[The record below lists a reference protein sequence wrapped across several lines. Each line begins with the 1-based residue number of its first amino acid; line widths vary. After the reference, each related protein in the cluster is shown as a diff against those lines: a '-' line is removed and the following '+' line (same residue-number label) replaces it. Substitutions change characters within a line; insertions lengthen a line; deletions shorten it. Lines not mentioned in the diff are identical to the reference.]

1 MADKMSMT
9 DLRRAVMART
19 DATEQEVSAFYDAL
33 RDQIVAAMRTDDQ
46 QVKIN
51 GLGTFRLQAVA
62 PRKSV
67 NIATGESIIIEGYNK
82 LTFNPEISLKELVY
96 NNSLQAAVEEN
107 APSAEEEANA
117 KQPQPAKQQSDNE
130 FDPLKKLSKQ
140 ADEIV
145 DILATLGQG
154 PKAKSEEPHPVP
166 TPPSPLKEG
175 DVAETVPAKKPSV
188 PKKTKVSKKTPVE
201 TIEIVPVSPAP
212 KKTEN
217 KPQKPAKTK
226 KKYHFLRDTLICVCC
241 LLLVLVGGYIF
252 LRETLSQ
259 WVDSL
264 REQPATEIVE
274 AVQVPAPTDIIE
286 DTTENTENTEPTQST
301 EITKTTESTKTTPL
315 AYTEF
320 IATERVRNGSRLAQ
334 IARRHYGEDKMD
346 LWVYIYD
353 ANKDIIDNPN
363 AIKVGTELRVPRLT
377 EQQMDLTNPDTQ
389 AQIEQLKAQIEALGK

>member
-1 MADKMSMT
+1 MADKLSST

-19 DATEQEVSAFYDAL
+19 GASEKEVALFHNALKEQIIAAL
-33 RDQIVAAMRTDDQ
+33 RQDN

-51 GLGTFRLQAVA
+51 GLGTFRLQAIS

-67 NIATGESIIIEGYNK
+67 NIATGESITIEGYNK
-82 LTFNPEISLKELVY
+82 LAFVPEVSVKELVG
-96 NNSLQAAVEEN
+96 NNPLPQDTP
-107 APSAEEEANA
+107 APQQPTPK
-117 KQPQPAKQQSDNE
+117 KQPGNE
-130 FDPLKKLSKQ
+130 FDPLKKLGEQ

-154 PKAKSEEPHPVP
+154 PKAQSETNEPVSTTSPDQPASVSAEQAP
-166 TPPSPLKEG
+166 TTPTSTSPLKEEN
-175 DVAETVPAKKPSV
+175 ASETIA
-188 PKKTKVSKKTPVE
+188 PKETTPQEKMPVE
-201 TIEIVPVSPAP
+201 TIEIEPVVSTTSP
-212 KKTEN
+212 KKEE
-217 KPQKPAKTK
+217 KKQQKPAKPK
-226 KKYHFLRDTLICVCC
+226 RKYHFLRDTLICVSC

-264 REQPATEIVE
+264 REQPDTEMVAVE
-274 AVQVPAPTDIIE
+274 NTTPIDTIE
-286 DTTENTENTEPTQST
+286 TAKDTTLTSKITEEDA
-301 EITKTTESTKTTPL
+301 ESTSTPL
-315 AYTEF
+315 TYTEF

-353 ANKDIIDNPN
+353 ANRDIIDNPN
-363 AIKVGTELRVPRLT
+363 AIKVGTELRVPHLT

-389 AQIEQLKAQIEALGK
+389 AQIAQLKAQIGALGK

>member
-1 MADKMSMT
+1 MADKLSST

-19 DATEQEVSAFYDAL
+19 GASEKEVALFHNALKEQIIAAL
-33 RDQIVAAMRTDDQ
+33 RQDN

-51 GLGTFRLQAVA
+51 GLGTFRLQAIS

-67 NIATGESIIIEGYNK
+67 NIATGESITIEGYNK
-82 LTFNPEISLKELVY
+82 LAFVPEVSVKELVG
-96 NNSLQAAVEEN
+96 NNPLPQDTP
-107 APSAEEEANA
+107 APQQPTPK
-117 KQPQPAKQQSDNE
+117 KQLGNE
-130 FDPLKKLSKQ
+130 FDPLKKLGEQ

-154 PKAKSEEPHPVP
+154 PKAQSETNEPVSTTSPDQPASVSAEQAP
-166 TPPSPLKEG
+166 TTPTSTSPLKEEN
-175 DVAETVPAKKPSV
+175 ASETIA
-188 PKKTKVSKKTPVE
+188 PKETTPQEKTPVE
-201 TIEIVPVSPAP
+201 TIEIEPVVSTTSP
-212 KKTEN
+212 KKEE
-217 KPQKPAKTK
+217 KKQQKPAKPK
-226 KKYHFLRDTLICVCC
+226 RKYHFLRDTLICVSC

-264 REQPATEIVE
+264 REQPDTEMV
-274 AVQVPAPTDIIE
+274 AVGNTPPIDTIE
-286 DTTENTENTEPTQST
+286 TAKDTTLTS
-301 EITKTTESTKTTPL
+301 EITEEDAESTSTPL
-315 AYTEF
+315 TYTEF

-353 ANKDIIDNPN
+353 ANRDIIDNPN
-363 AIKVGTELRVPRLT
+363 AIKVGTELRVPHLT

-389 AQIEQLKAQIEALGK
+389 AQIAQLKAQIGALGK

>member
-1 MADKMSMT
+1 MADKLSST

-19 DATEQEVSAFYDAL
+19 GASEKEVALFHNALKEQIIAAL
-33 RDQIVAAMRTDDQ
+33 RQDN

-51 GLGTFRLQAVA
+51 GLGTFRLQAIS

-67 NIATGESIIIEGYNK
+67 NIATGESITIEGYNK
-82 LTFNPEISLKELVY
+82 LAFVPEVSVKELVG
-96 NNSLQAAVEEN
+96 NNPLPQDTP
-107 APSAEEEANA
+107 APQQPTPK
-117 KQPQPAKQQSDNE
+117 KQPGNE
-130 FDPLKKLSKQ
+130 FDPLKKLGEQ

-154 PKAKSEEPHPVP
+154 PKAQSETNEPVSTTSPAQPASVSAEQAP
-166 TPPSPLKEG
+166 TTPTSTSPLKEENES
-175 DVAETVPAKKPSV
+175 ETIA
-188 PKKTKVSKKTPVE
+188 PKETTPQEKTTVE
-201 TIEIVPVSPAP
+201 TIEIEPVVSTTSP
-212 KKTEN
+212 KKEE
-217 KPQKPAKTK
+217 KKQQKPAKPK
-226 KKYHFLRDTLICVCC
+226 RKYHFLRDTLICVSC

-264 REQPATEIVE
+264 REQPDTEMV
-274 AVQVPAPTDIIE
+274 AV
-286 DTTENTENTEPTQST
+286 ENTPPIDTIGTAKYTTLTS
-301 EITKTTESTKTTPL
+301 EITEEDAESTSTPL
-315 AYTEF
+315 TYTEF

-353 ANKDIIDNPN
+353 ANRDIIDNPN
-363 AIKVGTELRVPRLT
+363 AIKVGTELRVPHLT

-389 AQIEQLKAQIEALGK
+389 AQIAQLKAQIGALGK

>member
-1 MADKMSMT
+1 MADKLSST

-19 DATEQEVSAFYDAL
+19 GASEKEVALFHNALKEQIIAAL
-33 RDQIVAAMRTDDQ
+33 RQDN

-51 GLGTFRLQAVA
+51 GLGTFRLQAIS

-67 NIATGESIIIEGYNK
+67 NIATGESITIEGYNK
-82 LTFNPEISLKELVY
+82 LAFVPEVSVKELVG
-96 NNSLQAAVEEN
+96 NNPLPQDTP
-107 APSAEEEANA
+107 APQQPTPK
-117 KQPQPAKQQSDNE
+117 KQPGNE
-130 FDPLKKLSKQ
+130 FDPLKKLGEQ

-154 PKAKSEEPHPVP
+154 PKAQSETNEPVSTTSPAQPASVSTEQAP
-166 TPPSPLKEG
+166 TTPTSTSPLKEENES
-175 DVAETVPAKKPSV
+175 ETIA
-188 PKKTKVSKKTPVE
+188 PKETTPQEKTTVE
-201 TIEIVPVSPAP
+201 TIEIEPVVSTTSP
-212 KKTEN
+212 KKEEKKQQKTA
-217 KPQKPAKTK
+217 KPKR
-226 KKYHFLRDTLICVCC
+226 KYHFLRDTLICVSC

-264 REQPATEIVE
+264 REQPDTEMVAVE
-274 AVQVPAPTDIIE
+274 NTTPIDTIE
-286 DTTENTENTEPTQST
+286 TAKDTTLTS
-301 EITKTTESTKTTPL
+301 EITEEDAESTSTPL
-315 AYTEF
+315 TYTEF

-353 ANKDIIDNPN
+353 ANRDIIDNPN
-363 AIKVGTELRVPRLT
+363 AIKVGTELRVPHLT

-389 AQIEQLKAQIEALGK
+389 AQIAQLKAQIGALGK

>member
-1 MADKMSMT
+1 MADKLSST

-19 DATEQEVSAFYDAL
+19 GASEKEVALFHNALKEQIIAAL
-33 RDQIVAAMRTDDQ
+33 RQDN

-51 GLGTFRLQAVA
+51 GLGTFRLQAIS

-67 NIATGESIIIEGYNK
+67 NIATGESITIEGYNK
-82 LTFNPEISLKELVY
+82 LAFVPEVSVKELVG
-96 NNSLQAAVEEN
+96 NNPLPQDTP
-107 APSAEEEANA
+107 APQQPTSK
-117 KQPQPAKQQSDNE
+117 KQPGNE
-130 FDPLKKLSKQ
+130 FDPLKKLGEQ

-154 PKAKSEEPHPVP
+154 PKAQSETNEPVSTTSPAQPASVSTEQAP
-166 TPPSPLKEG
+166 TTPTSTSPLKEENES
-175 DVAETVPAKKPSV
+175 ETIA
-188 PKKTKVSKKTPVE
+188 PKETTPQEKTTVE
-201 TIEIVPVSPAP
+201 TIEIEPVVSTTSP
-212 KKTEN
+212 KKEEKKQQKTA
-217 KPQKPAKTK
+217 KPKR
-226 KKYHFLRDTLICVCC
+226 KYHFLRDTLICVSC

-264 REQPATEIVE
+264 REQPETEMVAVE
-274 AVQVPAPTDIIE
+274 NTTPIDTIE
-286 DTTENTENTEPTQST
+286 TAKDTTTLTS
-301 EITKTTESTKTTPL
+301 EITEDAESTSTPL
-315 AYTEF
+315 TYTEF

-353 ANKDIIDNPN
+353 ANRDIIDNPN
-363 AIKVGTELRVPRLT
+363 AIKVGTELRVPHLT

-389 AQIEQLKAQIEALGK
+389 AQIAQLKAQIGALGK

>member
-1 MADKMSMT
+1 MADKLSST

-19 DATEQEVSAFYDAL
+19 GASEEEVTLFHNAL
-33 RDQIVAAMRTDDQ
+33 KEQIVRAMRTDDK

-51 GLGTFRLQAVA
+51 GLGTFRLQGIA

-67 NIATGESIIIEGYNK
+67 NIATGESITIEGYNK
-82 LTFNPEISLKELVY
+82 LTFVPEISVKELVY
-96 NNSLQAAVEEN
+96 NNPLTTGDTDASPAVNPVSTKQA
-107 APSAEEEANA
+107 
-117 KQPQPAKQQSDNE
+117 QPAKKEQDNE
-130 FDPLKKLSKQ
+130 FDPLKKLGRQ

-154 PKAKSEEPHPVP
+154 PKASSQKPIKEEKVQEMVSQKEPI
-166 TPPSPLKEG
+166 TPQEAPAPQ
-175 DVAETVPAKKPSV
+175 ETPIEP
-188 PKKTKVSKKTPVE
+188 
-201 TIEIVPVSPAP
+201 IEIEPVSPTP
-212 KKTEN
+212 KKEEE
-217 KPQKPAKTK
+217 KPQTPSKPK

-264 REQPATEIVE
+264 RETPTTEVVAVE
-274 AVQVPAPTDIIE
+274 TPAPVAI
-286 DTTENTENTEPTQST
+286 DTTANTENTP
-301 EITKTTESTKTTPL
+301 TTETAGTAPL
-315 AYTEF
+315 TYTEF
-320 IATERVRNGSRLAQ
+320 ITTERVRNGSRLAQ

-377 EQQMDLTNPDTQ
+377 EQQMDLTNPNTQ

>member
-1 MADKMSMT
+1 MADKLSST

-19 DATEQEVSAFYDAL
+19 GASEKEVALFHNALKEQIIAAL
-33 RDQIVAAMRTDDQ
+33 RQDN

-51 GLGTFRLQAVA
+51 GLGTFRLQAIS

-67 NIATGESIIIEGYNK
+67 NIATGESITIEGYNK
-82 LTFNPEISLKELVY
+82 LAFVPKVSVKELVG
-96 NNSLQAAVEEN
+96 NNPLPQDTP
-107 APSAEEEANA
+107 APQQPTPK
-117 KQPQPAKQQSDNE
+117 KQPGNE
-130 FDPLKKLSKQ
+130 FDPLKKLGEQ

-154 PKAKSEEPHPVP
+154 PKAQSETNEPVSTTSPDQPASVSAEQAP
-166 TPPSPLKEG
+166 TTPTSTSPLKEEN
-175 DVAETVPAKKPSV
+175 ASETIA
-188 PKKTKVSKKTPVE
+188 PKETTPQEKTPVE
-201 TIEIVPVSPAP
+201 TIEIEPVVSTTSP
-212 KKTEN
+212 KKEE
-217 KPQKPAKTK
+217 KKQQKPAKPK
-226 KKYHFLRDTLICVCC
+226 RKYHFLRDTLICVSC

-264 REQPATEIVE
+264 REQPDTEMV
-274 AVQVPAPTDIIE
+274 AV
-286 DTTENTENTEPTQST
+286 ENTTPIDTIETAKYTTLTS
-301 EITKTTESTKTTPL
+301 EITEEDAESTSTPL
-315 AYTEF
+315 TYTEF

-353 ANKDIIDNPN
+353 ANRDIIDNPN
-363 AIKVGTELRVPRLT
+363 AIKVGTELRVPHLT

-389 AQIEQLKAQIEALGK
+389 AQIAQLKAQIGALGK

>member
-1 MADKMSMT
+1 MADKLSST

-19 DATEQEVSAFYDAL
+19 GASEKEVALFHNALKEQIIAAL
-33 RDQIVAAMRTDDQ
+33 RQDN

-51 GLGTFRLQAVA
+51 GLGTFRLQAIS

-67 NIATGESIIIEGYNK
+67 NIATGESITIEGYNK
-82 LTFNPEISLKELVY
+82 LAFVPEVSVKELVG
-96 NNSLQAAVEEN
+96 NNPLPQDTP
-107 APSAEEEANA
+107 APQQPTPK
-117 KQPQPAKQQSDNE
+117 KQPGNE
-130 FDPLKKLSKQ
+130 FDPLKKLGEQ

-154 PKAKSEEPHPVP
+154 PKAQSETNEPVSTTSPDHPASVSAEQAP
-166 TPPSPLKEG
+166 TTPTSTSPLKEEN
-175 DVAETVPAKKPSV
+175 ASETIA
-188 PKKTKVSKKTPVE
+188 PKETPPQEKTPVE
-201 TIEIVPVSPAP
+201 TIEIEPVVSTTSP
-212 KKTEN
+212 KKEE
-217 KPQKPAKTK
+217 KKQQKPAKPK
-226 KKYHFLRDTLICVCC
+226 RKYHFLRDTLICVSC

-264 REQPATEIVE
+264 REQPDTEMVAVE
-274 AVQVPAPTDIIE
+274 NTTPIDTIE
-286 DTTENTENTEPTQST
+286 TAKDTTLTS
-301 EITKTTESTKTTPL
+301 EITEEDAESTSTPL
-315 AYTEF
+315 TYTEF

-353 ANKDIIDNPN
+353 ANRDIIDNPN
-363 AIKVGTELRVPRLT
+363 AIKVGTELRVPHLT

-389 AQIEQLKAQIEALGK
+389 AQIAQLKAQIGALGK

>member
-1 MADKMSMT
+1 MADKLSST

-19 DATEQEVSAFYDAL
+19 GASEKEVALFHNALKEQIIAAL
-33 RDQIVAAMRTDDQ
+33 RQDN

-51 GLGTFRLQAVA
+51 GLGTFRLQAIS

-67 NIATGESIIIEGYNK
+67 NIATGENITIEGYNK
-82 LTFNPEISLKELVY
+82 LAFVPEVSVKELVG
-96 NNSLQAAVEEN
+96 NNPLPQDTP
-107 APSAEEEANA
+107 APQQPTPK
-117 KQPQPAKQQSDNE
+117 KQPGNE
-130 FDPLKKLSKQ
+130 FDPLKKLGEQ

-154 PKAKSEEPHPVP
+154 PKAQSETNEPVSTTSPAQPASVSTEQAP
-166 TPPSPLKEG
+166 TTPTSTSPLKEENES
-175 DVAETVPAKKPSV
+175 ETIAQKETTPQE
-188 PKKTKVSKKTPVE
+188 KTPVE
-201 TIEIVPVSPAP
+201 TIEIEPVVSTTSP
-212 KKTEN
+212 KKEEKKQQKTA
-217 KPQKPAKTK
+217 KPKR
-226 KKYHFLRDTLICVCC
+226 KYHFLRDTLICVSC

-264 REQPATEIVE
+264 REQPDTEMVAVE
-274 AVQVPAPTDIIE
+274 NTTPI
-286 DTTENTENTEPTQST
+286 DTTETAKDTTTLTS
-301 EITKTTESTKTTPL
+301 EITEDAESTSTPL
-315 AYTEF
+315 TYTKF

-353 ANKDIIDNPN
+353 ANRDIIDNPN
-363 AIKVGTELRVPRLT
+363 AIKVGTELRVPHLT

-389 AQIEQLKAQIEALGK
+389 AQIAQLKAQIGALGK

>member
-1 MADKMSMT
+1 MADKLSST

-19 DATEQEVSAFYDAL
+19 GASEKEVALFHNALKEQIIAAL
-33 RDQIVAAMRTDDQ
+33 RQDN

-51 GLGTFRLQAVA
+51 GLGTFRLQAIS

-67 NIATGESIIIEGYNK
+67 NIATGESITIKGYNK
-82 LTFNPEISLKELVY
+82 LAFVPEVSVKELVG
-96 NNSLQAAVEEN
+96 NNPLPQDTP
-107 APSAEEEANA
+107 APQQPTPK
-117 KQPQPAKQQSDNE
+117 KQPGNE
-130 FDPLKKLSKQ
+130 FDPLKKLGEQ

-154 PKAKSEEPHPVP
+154 PKAQSETNEPVSTTSPDHPASVSAEQAP
-166 TPPSPLKEG
+166 TTPTSASPLKEENES
-175 DVAETVPAKKPSV
+175 ETIA
-188 PKKTKVSKKTPVE
+188 PKETTPQEKTPVE
-201 TIEIVPVSPAP
+201 TIEIEPVVSTTSP
-212 KKTEN
+212 KKEG
-217 KPQKPAKTK
+217 KKQQKPAKPK
-226 KKYHFLRDTLICVCC
+226 RKYHFLRDTLICVSC

-264 REQPATEIVE
+264 REQPDTEMVAVE
-274 AVQVPAPTDIIE
+274 NTTPIDTIE
-286 DTTENTENTEPTQST
+286 TAKDTTLTS
-301 EITKTTESTKTTPL
+301 EITEEDAESTSTPL
-315 AYTEF
+315 TYTEF

-353 ANKDIIDNPN
+353 ANRDIIDNPN
-363 AIKVGTELRVPRLT
+363 AIKVGTELRVPHLT

-389 AQIEQLKAQIEALGK
+389 AQIAQLKAQIGALGK

>member
-1 MADKMSMT
+1 MADKLSST

-19 DATEQEVSAFYDAL
+19 GASEKEVALFHNALKEQIIAAL
-33 RDQIVAAMRTDDQ
+33 RQDN

-51 GLGTFRLQAVA
+51 GLGTFRLQAIS

-67 NIATGESIIIEGYNK
+67 NIATGESITIEGYNK
-82 LTFNPEISLKELVY
+82 LAFVPEVSVKELVS
-96 NNSLQAAVEEN
+96 NNPLPQDTP
-107 APSAEEEANA
+107 APQQPTPK
-117 KQPQPAKQQSDNE
+117 KQPGNE
-130 FDPLKKLSKQ
+130 FDPLKKLGEQ

-154 PKAKSEEPHPVP
+154 PKAQSETNEPVSTTSPDQPASVSAEQAP
-166 TPPSPLKEG
+166 TTPTSTSPLKEEN
-175 DVAETVPAKKPSV
+175 ASETIA
-188 PKKTKVSKKTPVE
+188 PKETTPQEKTPVE
-201 TIEIVPVSPAP
+201 TIEIEPVVSTTSP
-212 KKTEN
+212 KKEE
-217 KPQKPAKTK
+217 KKQQKPAKPK
-226 KKYHFLRDTLICVCC
+226 RKYHFLRDTLICVSC

-264 REQPATEIVE
+264 REQPDTEMVAVE
-274 AVQVPAPTDIIE
+274 NTTPIDTIE
-286 DTTENTENTEPTQST
+286 TAKDTTLTS
-301 EITKTTESTKTTPL
+301 EITEEDAESTSTPL
-315 AYTEF
+315 TYTEF

-353 ANKDIIDNPN
+353 ANRDIIDNPN
-363 AIKVGTELRVPRLT
+363 AIKVGTELRVPHLT

-389 AQIEQLKAQIEALGK
+389 AQIAQLKAQIGALGK

>member
-1 MADKMSMT
+1 MADKLSST

-19 DATEQEVSAFYDAL
+19 GASEKEVALFHNALKEQIIAAL
-33 RDQIVAAMRTDDQ
+33 RQDN

-51 GLGTFRLQAVA
+51 GLGTFRLQAIS

-67 NIATGESIIIEGYNK
+67 NIATGESITIEGYNK
-82 LTFNPEISLKELVY
+82 LAFVPEVSVKELVG
-96 NNSLQAAVEEN
+96 NNPLPKDTPAPQQPTPKKQAG
-107 APSAEEEANA
+107 
-117 KQPQPAKQQSDNE
+117 NE
-130 FDPLKKLSKQ
+130 FDPLKKLGEQ

-154 PKAKSEEPHPVP
+154 PKAQSETNEPVSTTSPDQPASVSAEQAP
-166 TPPSPLKEG
+166 TTPTSTSPLKEEN
-175 DVAETVPAKKPSV
+175 ASETIA
-188 PKKTKVSKKTPVE
+188 PKETTPQEKTPVE
-201 TIEIVPVSPAP
+201 TIEIEPVVSTTSP
-212 KKTEN
+212 KKEE
-217 KPQKPAKTK
+217 KKQQKPAKPK
-226 KKYHFLRDTLICVCC
+226 RKYHFLRDTLICVSC

-264 REQPATEIVE
+264 REQPDTEMVAVE
-274 AVQVPAPTDIIE
+274 NTTPIDTIE
-286 DTTENTENTEPTQST
+286 TAKDTTLTSKITEEDA
-301 EITKTTESTKTTPL
+301 ESTSTPL
-315 AYTEF
+315 TYTEF

-353 ANKDIIDNPN
+353 ANRDIIDNPN
-363 AIKVGTELRVPRLT
+363 AIKVGTELRVPHLT

-389 AQIEQLKAQIEALGK
+389 AQIAQLKAQIGALGK

>member
-1 MADKMSMT
+1 MADKLSST

-19 DATEQEVSAFYDAL
+19 GASEKEVALFHNALKEQIIAAL
-33 RDQIVAAMRTDDQ
+33 RQDN

-51 GLGTFRLQAVA
+51 GLGTFRLQAIS

-67 NIATGESIIIEGYNK
+67 NIATGESITIEGYNK
-82 LTFNPEISLKELVY
+82 LAFVPEVSVKELVG
-96 NNSLQAAVEEN
+96 NNPLPKDTP
-107 APSAEEEANA
+107 APQQPTSK
-117 KQPQPAKQQSDNE
+117 KQPGNE
-130 FDPLKKLSKQ
+130 FDPLKKLGEQ

-154 PKAKSEEPHPVP
+154 PKAQSETNEPVSTTSPDQPASVSAEQAP
-166 TPPSPLKEG
+166 TTPTSTSPLKEEN
-175 DVAETVPAKKPSV
+175 ASETIA
-188 PKKTKVSKKTPVE
+188 PKETTPQEKTTVK
-201 TIEIVPVSPAP
+201 TIEIEPVVSTTSP
-212 KKTEN
+212 KKEE
-217 KPQKPAKTK
+217 KKQQKPAKPK
-226 KKYHFLRDTLICVCC
+226 RKYHFLRDTLICVSC

-264 REQPATEIVE
+264 REQPDTEMVAVE
-274 AVQVPAPTDIIE
+274 NTTPIDTIE
-286 DTTENTENTEPTQST
+286 TAKDTTLTS
-301 EITKTTESTKTTPL
+301 EITEEDAESTSTPL
-315 AYTEF
+315 TYTEF

-353 ANKDIIDNPN
+353 ANRDIIDNPN
-363 AIKVGTELRVPRLT
+363 AIKVGTELRVPHLT

-389 AQIEQLKAQIEALGK
+389 AQIAQLKAQIGALGK

>member
-1 MADKMSMT
+1 MADKLSST

-19 DATEQEVSAFYDAL
+19 GASEKEVALFHNALKEQIIAAL
-33 RDQIVAAMRTDDQ
+33 RQDN

-51 GLGTFRLQAVA
+51 GLGTFRLQAIS

-67 NIATGESIIIEGYNK
+67 NIATGESITIEGYNK
-82 LTFNPEISLKELVY
+82 LAFVPEVSVKELVG
-96 NNSLQAAVEEN
+96 NNPLPQDTP
-107 APSAEEEANA
+107 APQQPTPK
-117 KQPQPAKQQSDNE
+117 KQPGNE
-130 FDPLKKLSKQ
+130 FDPLKKLGEQ

-154 PKAKSEEPHPVP
+154 PKAQSETNEPVSTTYPDQPASVSAEQAP
-166 TPPSPLKEG
+166 TTPTSTSPLKEEN
-175 DVAETVPAKKPSV
+175 ASETIV
-188 PKKTKVSKKTPVE
+188 PKETTPQEKTPVE
-201 TIEIVPVSPAP
+201 TIEIEPVVSTTSP
-212 KKTEN
+212 KKEE
-217 KPQKPAKTK
+217 KKQQKPAKPK
-226 KKYHFLRDTLICVCC
+226 RKYHFLRDTLICVSC

-264 REQPATEIVE
+264 REQPDTEMVAVE
-274 AVQVPAPTDIIE
+274 NTTPIDTIE
-286 DTTENTENTEPTQST
+286 TAKDTTLTS
-301 EITKTTESTKTTPL
+301 EITEEDAESTSTPL
-315 AYTEF
+315 TYTEF

-353 ANKDIIDNPN
+353 ANRDIIDNPN
-363 AIKVGTELRVPRLT
+363 AIKVGTELRVPHLT

-389 AQIEQLKAQIEALGK
+389 AQIAQLKAQIGALGK

>member
-1 MADKMSMT
+1 MADKLSST

-19 DATEQEVSAFYDAL
+19 GASEKEVALFHNALKEQIIAAL
-33 RDQIVAAMRTDDQ
+33 RQDN

-51 GLGTFRLQAVA
+51 GLGTFRLQAIS

-67 NIATGESIIIEGYNK
+67 NIATGESITIEGYNK
-82 LTFNPEISLKELVY
+82 LAFVPEVSVKELVG
-96 NNSLQAAVEEN
+96 NNPLPQDTP
-107 APSAEEEANA
+107 APQQPTPK
-117 KQPQPAKQQSDNE
+117 KQPGNE
-130 FDPLKKLSKQ
+130 FDPLKKLGEQ

-154 PKAKSEEPHPVP
+154 PKAQSETNEPVSTTSPDQPASVSTEQAP
-166 TPPSPLKEG
+166 TTPTSTSPLKEENES
-175 DVAETVPAKKPSV
+175 ETIA
-188 PKKTKVSKKTPVE
+188 PKETIPQEKTPVE
-201 TIEIVPVSPAP
+201 TIEIEPVVSTTSP
-212 KKTEN
+212 KKEE
-217 KPQKPAKTK
+217 KKQQKPAKPK
-226 KKYHFLRDTLICVCC
+226 RKYHFLRDTLICVSC

-264 REQPATEIVE
+264 REQPDTEMVAVE
-274 AVQVPAPTDIIE
+274 NTTPIDTIE
-286 DTTENTENTEPTQST
+286 TAKDTTTLTS
-301 EITKTTESTKTTPL
+301 EITEDAESTSTPL
-315 AYTEF
+315 TYTEF

-353 ANKDIIDNPN
+353 ANRDIIDNPN
-363 AIKVGTELRVPRLT
+363 AIKVGTELRVPHLT

-389 AQIEQLKAQIEALGK
+389 AQIAQLKAQIGALGK

>member
-1 MADKMSMT
+1 MADKLSST

-19 DATEQEVSAFYDAL
+19 GASEKEVALFHNALKEQIIAVL
-33 RDQIVAAMRTDDQ
+33 RQDN

-51 GLGTFRLQAVA
+51 GLGTFRLQAIS

-67 NIATGESIIIEGYNK
+67 NIATGESITIEGYNK
-82 LTFNPEISLKELVY
+82 LAFVPEVSVKELVG
-96 NNSLQAAVEEN
+96 NNPLPQDTP
-107 APSAEEEANA
+107 APQQPTPK
-117 KQPQPAKQQSDNE
+117 KQPGNE
-130 FDPLKKLSKQ
+130 FDPLKKLGEQ

-154 PKAKSEEPHPVP
+154 PKAQSETNEPVSTTSPAQPASVSTEQAP
-166 TPPSPLKEG
+166 TTPTSTSPLKEENES
-175 DVAETVPAKKPSV
+175 ETIA
-188 PKKTKVSKKTPVE
+188 PKETTPQEKTTVE
-201 TIEIVPVSPAP
+201 TIEIEPVVSTTSP
-212 KKTEN
+212 KKEEKKQQKTA
-217 KPQKPAKTK
+217 KPKR
-226 KKYHFLRDTLICVCC
+226 KYHFLRDTLICVSC

-264 REQPATEIVE
+264 REQPDTEMVAVE
-274 AVQVPAPTDIIE
+274 NTTPIDTIE
-286 DTTENTENTEPTQST
+286 TAKDTTTLTS
-301 EITKTTESTKTTPL
+301 EITEDAESTSTPL
-315 AYTEF
+315 TYTEF

-353 ANKDIIDNPN
+353 ANRDIIDNPN
-363 AIKVGTELRVPRLT
+363 AIKVGTELRVPHLT

-389 AQIEQLKAQIEALGK
+389 AQIAQLKAQIGALGK

>member
-1 MADKMSMT
+1 MADKLSST

-19 DATEQEVSAFYDAL
+19 GASEKEVALFHNALKEQIIAAL
-33 RDQIVAAMRTDDQ
+33 RQDN

-51 GLGTFRLQAVA
+51 GLGTFRLQAIS

-67 NIATGESIIIEGYNK
+67 NIATGESITIEGYNK
-82 LTFNPEISLKELVY
+82 LAFVPEVSVKELVG
-96 NNSLQAAVEEN
+96 NNPLPQDTP
-107 APSAEEEANA
+107 APQQPTPK
-117 KQPQPAKQQSDNE
+117 KQPGNE
-130 FDPLKKLSKQ
+130 FDPLKKLGEQ

-154 PKAKSEEPHPVP
+154 PKAQSETNEPVSTTSPDQPASVSAEQAP
-166 TPPSPLKEG
+166 TTPTSTSPLKEEN
-175 DVAETVPAKKPSV
+175 ASETIA
-188 PKKTKVSKKTPVE
+188 PKETTPQEKTPVE
-201 TIEIVPVSPAP
+201 TIEIEPVVSTTSP
-212 KKTEN
+212 KKEE
-217 KPQKPAKTK
+217 KKQQKPAKPK
-226 KKYHFLRDTLICVCC
+226 RKYHFLRDTLICVSC

-264 REQPATEIVE
+264 REQPDTEMV
-274 AVQVPAPTDIIE
+274 AV
-286 DTTENTENTEPTQST
+286 ENTTPIDTIETAKYTTLTS
-301 EITKTTESTKTTPL
+301 EITEEDAESTSTPL
-315 AYTEF
+315 TYTEF

-353 ANKDIIDNPN
+353 ANRDIIDNPN
-363 AIKVGTELRVPRLT
+363 AIKVGTELRVPHLT

-389 AQIEQLKAQIEALGK
+389 AQIAQLKAQIGALGK

>member
-1 MADKMSMT
+1 MADKLSST

-19 DATEQEVSAFYDAL
+19 GASEKEVALFHNALKEQIIAAL
-33 RDQIVAAMRTDDQ
+33 RQDN

-51 GLGTFRLQAVA
+51 GLGTFRLQAIS

-67 NIATGESIIIEGYNK
+67 NIATGESITIEGYNK
-82 LTFNPEISLKELVY
+82 LAFVPEVSVKELVG
-96 NNSLQAAVEEN
+96 NNPLPQDTP
-107 APSAEEEANA
+107 APQQPTPK
-117 KQPQPAKQQSDNE
+117 KQPGNE
-130 FDPLKKLSKQ
+130 FDPLKKLGEQ

-154 PKAKSEEPHPVP
+154 PKAQSETNEPVSTTSPDQPASVSAEQAP
-166 TPPSPLKEG
+166 TTPTSSSPLKEEN
-175 DVAETVPAKKPSV
+175 ASETIA
-188 PKKTKVSKKTPVE
+188 PKETTPQEKTPVE
-201 TIEIVPVSPAP
+201 TIEIEPVVSTTSP
-212 KKTEN
+212 KKEE
-217 KPQKPAKTK
+217 KKQQKPAKPK
-226 KKYHFLRDTLICVCC
+226 RKYHFLRDTLICVSC

-264 REQPATEIVE
+264 REQPDTEMVAVE
-274 AVQVPAPTDIIE
+274 NTPPIDTIE
-286 DTTENTENTEPTQST
+286 TAKDTTLTS
-301 EITKTTESTKTTPL
+301 EITEEDAESTSTPL
-315 AYTEF
+315 TYTEF

-353 ANKDIIDNPN
+353 ANRDIIDNPN
-363 AIKVGTELRVPRLT
+363 AIKVGTELRVPHLT

-389 AQIEQLKAQIEALGK
+389 AQIAQLKAQIGALGK

>member
-1 MADKMSMT
+1 MADKLSST

-19 DATEQEVSAFYDAL
+19 GASEKEVALFHNALKEQIIAAL
-33 RDQIVAAMRTDDQ
+33 RQDN

-51 GLGTFRLQAVA
+51 GLGTFRLQAMS

-67 NIATGESIIIEGYNK
+67 NIATGESITIEGYNK
-82 LTFNPEISLKELVY
+82 LAFVPEVSVKELVG
-96 NNSLQAAVEEN
+96 NNPLPQDTP
-107 APSAEEEANA
+107 APQQPTPK
-117 KQPQPAKQQSDNE
+117 KQPGNE
-130 FDPLKKLSKQ
+130 FDPLKKLGEQ

-154 PKAKSEEPHPVP
+154 PKAQSETNEPVSTTSPDQPASVSAEQAP
-166 TPPSPLKEG
+166 TTPTSTSPLKEEN
-175 DVAETVPAKKPSV
+175 ASETIA
-188 PKKTKVSKKTPVE
+188 PKETTPQEKTPVE
-201 TIEIVPVSPAP
+201 TIEIEPVVSTTSP
-212 KKTEN
+212 KKEE
-217 KPQKPAKTK
+217 KKQQKPAKPK
-226 KKYHFLRDTLICVCC
+226 RKYHFLRDTLICVSC

-264 REQPATEIVE
+264 REQPDTEMVAVE
-274 AVQVPAPTDIIE
+274 NTTPIDTIE
-286 DTTENTENTEPTQST
+286 TAKDTTLTS
-301 EITKTTESTKTTPL
+301 EITEEDAESTSTPL
-315 AYTEF
+315 TYTEF

-353 ANKDIIDNPN
+353 ANRDIIDNPN
-363 AIKVGTELRVPRLT
+363 AIKVGTELRVPHLT

-389 AQIEQLKAQIEALGK
+389 AQIAQLKAQIGALGK

>member
-1 MADKMSMT
+1 MTDKLSST

-19 DATEQEVSAFYDAL
+19 GASEKEVALFHNALKEQIIAAL
-33 RDQIVAAMRTDDQ
+33 RQDN

-51 GLGTFRLQAVA
+51 GLGTFRLQAIS

-67 NIATGESIIIEGYNK
+67 NIATGESITIEGYNK
-82 LTFNPEISLKELVY
+82 LAFVPEVSVKELVG
-96 NNSLQAAVEEN
+96 NNPLPQDTP
-107 APSAEEEANA
+107 APQQPTSK
-117 KQPQPAKQQSDNE
+117 KQPGNE
-130 FDPLKKLSKQ
+130 FDPLKKLGEQ

-154 PKAKSEEPHPVP
+154 PKAQSETNEPVSTTSPAQPASVSTEQAP
-166 TPPSPLKEG
+166 TTPTSTSPLKEENEP
-175 DVAETVPAKKPSV
+175 ETIA
-188 PKKTKVSKKTPVE
+188 PKETTPQEKTPVE
-201 TIEIVPVSPAP
+201 TIEIEPVVSTTSP
-212 KKTEN
+212 KKEE
-217 KPQKPAKTK
+217 KKQQKPAKPK
-226 KKYHFLRDTLICVCC
+226 RKYHFLRDTSICVSC

-264 REQPATEIVE
+264 REQPDTEMV
-274 AVQVPAPTDIIE
+274 AV
-286 DTTENTENTEPTQST
+286 ENTPPIDTIGTAKYTTLTS
-301 EITKTTESTKTTPL
+301 EITEEDAESTSTPL
-315 AYTEF
+315 TYTEF

-353 ANKDIIDNPN
+353 ANRDIIDNPN
-363 AIKVGTELRVPRLT
+363 AIKVGTELRVPHLT

-389 AQIEQLKAQIEALGK
+389 AQIAQLKAQIGALGK

>member
-1 MADKMSMT
+1 MADKLSST

-19 DATEQEVSAFYDAL
+19 GASEKEVALFHNALKEQIIAAL
-33 RDQIVAAMRTDDQ
+33 RQDN

-51 GLGTFRLQAVA
+51 GLGTFRLQAIS

-67 NIATGESIIIEGYNK
+67 NIATGESITIEGYNK
-82 LTFNPEISLKELVY
+82 LAFVPEVSVKELVG
-96 NNSLQAAVEEN
+96 NNPLPQDTP
-107 APSAEEEANA
+107 APQQPTPK
-117 KQPQPAKQQSDNE
+117 KQPGNE
-130 FDPLKKLSKQ
+130 FDPLKKLGEQ

-154 PKAKSEEPHPVP
+154 PKAQSETNEPVSTTSPAQPASVSTEQAP
-166 TPPSPLKEG
+166 TTPTSTSPLKEENES
-175 DVAETVPAKKPSV
+175 ETIA
-188 PKKTKVSKKTPVE
+188 PKEITPQEKTPVE
-201 TIEIVPVSPAP
+201 TIEIEPVVSTTSP
-212 KKTEN
+212 KKEE
-217 KPQKPAKTK
+217 KKQQKPAKPK
-226 KKYHFLRDTLICVCC
+226 RKYHFLRDTLICVSC

-264 REQPATEIVE
+264 REQPDTEMVAVE
-274 AVQVPAPTDIIE
+274 NTTPIDTIE
-286 DTTENTENTEPTQST
+286 TAKDTTTLTS
-301 EITKTTESTKTTPL
+301 EITKDAESTSTPL
-315 AYTEF
+315 TYTEF

-353 ANKDIIDNPN
+353 ANRDIIDNPN
-363 AIKVGTELRVPRLT
+363 AIKVGTELRVPHLT

-389 AQIEQLKAQIEALGK
+389 AQVAQLKAQIGALGK

>member
-1 MADKMSMT
+1 MADKLSST

-19 DATEQEVSAFYDAL
+19 GASEKEVALFHNALKEQIIAAL
-33 RDQIVAAMRTDDQ
+33 RQDN

-51 GLGTFRLQAVA
+51 GLGTFRLQAIS

-67 NIATGESIIIEGYNK
+67 NIATGENITIEGYNK
-82 LTFNPEISLKELVY
+82 LAFVPEVSVKELVG
-96 NNSLQAAVEEN
+96 NNPLPQDTP
-107 APSAEEEANA
+107 APQQPTPK
-117 KQPQPAKQQSDNE
+117 KQPGNE
-130 FDPLKKLSKQ
+130 FDPLKKLGEQ

-154 PKAKSEEPHPVP
+154 PKAQSETNEPVSTTSPDHPASVSAEQAP
-166 TPPSPLKEG
+166 TTPTSTSPLKEENES
-175 DVAETVPAKKPSV
+175 ETIA
-188 PKKTKVSKKTPVE
+188 PKETTPQEKTPVE
-201 TIEIVPVSPAP
+201 TIEIEPVVSTTSP
-212 KKTEN
+212 KKEEKKLQKTA
-217 KPQKPAKTK
+217 KPKR
-226 KKYHFLRDTLICVCC
+226 KYHFLRDTLICVSC

-264 REQPATEIVE
+264 REQPDTEMVAVE
-274 AVQVPAPTDIIE
+274 NTTPIDTIE
-286 DTTENTENTEPTQST
+286 TAKDTTTLTS
-301 EITKTTESTKTTPL
+301 EITEDAESTSTPL
-315 AYTEF
+315 TYTEF

-353 ANKDIIDNPN
+353 ANRDIIDNPN
-363 AIKVGTELRVPRLT
+363 AIKVGTELRVPHLT

-389 AQIEQLKAQIEALGK
+389 AQIAQLKAQIGALGK

>member
-1 MADKMSMT
+1 MADKLSST

-19 DATEQEVSAFYDAL
+19 GASEKEVALFHNALKEQIIAAL
-33 RDQIVAAMRTDDQ
+33 RQDN

-51 GLGTFRLQAVA
+51 GLGTFRLQAIS

-67 NIATGESIIIEGYNK
+67 NIATGESITIEGYNK
-82 LTFNPEISLKELVY
+82 LAFVPEVSVKELVG
-96 NNSLQAAVEEN
+96 NNPLPQDTP
-107 APSAEEEANA
+107 APQQPTPK
-117 KQPQPAKQQSDNE
+117 KQPGNE
-130 FDPLKKLSKQ
+130 FDPLKKLGEQ

-154 PKAKSEEPHPVP
+154 PKAQSETNEPVSTTSPDQPASVSAEQAP
-166 TPPSPLKEG
+166 TTPTSTRPLKEENTS
-175 DVAETVPAKKPSV
+175 ETIA
-188 PKKTKVSKKTPVE
+188 PKETTPQEKTPVE
-201 TIEIVPVSPAP
+201 TIEIEPVVSTTSP
-212 KKTEN
+212 KKEE
-217 KPQKPAKTK
+217 KKQQKPAKPK
-226 KKYHFLRDTLICVCC
+226 RKYHFLRDTLICVSC

-264 REQPATEIVE
+264 REQPDTEMVAVE
-274 AVQVPAPTDIIE
+274 NTTPIDTIE
-286 DTTENTENTEPTQST
+286 TAKDTTLTSKITEEDA
-301 EITKTTESTKTTPL
+301 ESTSTPL
-315 AYTEF
+315 TYTEF

-353 ANKDIIDNPN
+353 ANRDIIDNPN
-363 AIKVGTELRVPRLT
+363 AIKVGTELRVPHLT

-389 AQIEQLKAQIEALGK
+389 AQIAQLKAQIGALGK

>member
-1 MADKMSMT
+1 MADKLSST

-19 DATEQEVSAFYDAL
+19 GASEKEVALFHNALKEQIIAAL
-33 RDQIVAAMRTDDQ
+33 RQDN

-51 GLGTFRLQAVA
+51 GLGTFRLQAIS

-67 NIATGESIIIEGYNK
+67 NIATGESITIEGYNK
-82 LTFNPEISLKELVY
+82 LAFVPEVSVKELVG
-96 NNSLQAAVEEN
+96 NNPLPQDTP
-107 APSAEEEANA
+107 APQQPTPK
-117 KQPQPAKQQSDNE
+117 KQPGNE
-130 FDPLKKLSKQ
+130 FDPLKKLGEQ

-154 PKAKSEEPHPVP
+154 PKAQSETNEPVSTTSPAQPASVSTEQAP
-166 TPPSPLKEG
+166 TTPTSTSPLKEENES
-175 DVAETVPAKKPSV
+175 ETIA
-188 PKKTKVSKKTPVE
+188 PKETTPQEKTTVE
-201 TIEIVPVSPAP
+201 TIEIEPVVSTTSP
-212 KKTEN
+212 KKEEQKQQKTA
-217 KPQKPAKTK
+217 KPKR
-226 KKYHFLRDTLICVCC
+226 KYHFLRDTLICVSC

-264 REQPATEIVE
+264 REQPDTEMVAVE
-274 AVQVPAPTDIIE
+274 NTTPIDTIE
-286 DTTENTENTEPTQST
+286 TAKDTTTLTS
-301 EITKTTESTKTTPL
+301 EITEDAESTSTPL
-315 AYTEF
+315 TYTKF

-353 ANKDIIDNPN
+353 ANRDIIDNPN
-363 AIKVGTELRVPRLT
+363 AIKVGTELRVPHLT

-389 AQIEQLKAQIEALGK
+389 AQIAQLKAQIGALGK

>member
-1 MADKMSMT
+1 MADKLSST

-19 DATEQEVSAFYDAL
+19 GASEKEVALFHNALKEQIIAAL
-33 RDQIVAAMRTDDQ
+33 RQDN

-51 GLGTFRLQAVA
+51 GLGTFRLQAIS

-67 NIATGESIIIEGYNK
+67 NIATGESITIEGYNK
-82 LTFNPEISLKELVY
+82 LAFVPEVSVKELVG
-96 NNSLQAAVEEN
+96 NNPLPQDTP
-107 APSAEEEANA
+107 APQQPTPK
-117 KQPQPAKQQSDNE
+117 KQPGNE
-130 FDPLKKLSKQ
+130 FDPLKKLGEQ

-154 PKAKSEEPHPVP
+154 PKAQSETNEPVSTTSPAQPASVSAEQAP
-166 TPPSPLKEG
+166 TTPTSTSPLKEENES
-175 DVAETVPAKKPSV
+175 ETIA
-188 PKKTKVSKKTPVE
+188 PKETTPQEKTTVE
-201 TIEIVPVSPAP
+201 TIEIEPVVSTTSP
-212 KKTEN
+212 KKEE
-217 KPQKPAKTK
+217 KKQQKPAKPK
-226 KKYHFLRDTLICVCC
+226 RKYHFLRDTLICVSC

-264 REQPATEIVE
+264 REQPDTEMVAVE
-274 AVQVPAPTDIIE
+274 NTTPIDTIE
-286 DTTENTENTEPTQST
+286 TAKDTTTLTS
-301 EITKTTESTKTTPL
+301 EITKDAESTSTPL
-315 AYTEF
+315 TYTKF

-353 ANKDIIDNPN
+353 ANRDIIDNPN
-363 AIKVGTELRVPRLT
+363 AIKVGTELRVPHLT

-389 AQIEQLKAQIEALGK
+389 AQIAQLKAQIGALGK

>member
-1 MADKMSMT
+1 MADKLSST

-19 DATEQEVSAFYDAL
+19 GASEKEVALFHNALKEQIIAAL
-33 RDQIVAAMRTDDQ
+33 RQDN

-51 GLGTFRLQAVA
+51 GLGTFRLQAIS

-67 NIATGESIIIEGYNK
+67 NIATGESITIEGYNK
-82 LTFNPEISLKELVY
+82 LAFVPEVSVKELVG
-96 NNSLQAAVEEN
+96 NNPLPQDTP
-107 APSAEEEANA
+107 APQQPTPK
-117 KQPQPAKQQSDNE
+117 KQLGNE
-130 FDPLKKLSKQ
+130 FDPLKKLGEQ

-154 PKAKSEEPHPVP
+154 PKAQSETNEPVSTTSPDQPASVSAEQAP
-166 TPPSPLKEG
+166 TTPTSTSPLKEEN
-175 DVAETVPAKKPSV
+175 ASETIA
-188 PKKTKVSKKTPVE
+188 PKETTPQEKTPVE
-201 TIEIVPVSPAP
+201 TIEIEPVVSTTSP
-212 KKTEN
+212 KKEE
-217 KPQKPAKTK
+217 KKQQKPAKPK
-226 KKYHFLRDTLICVCC
+226 RKYHFLRDTLICVSC

-264 REQPATEIVE
+264 REQPDTEMVAI
-274 AVQVPAPTDIIE
+274 
-286 DTTENTENTEPTQST
+286 ENTTPIDTIETAKYTTLTS
-301 EITKTTESTKTTPL
+301 EITEEDAESTSTPL
-315 AYTEF
+315 TYTEF

-353 ANKDIIDNPN
+353 ANRDIIDNPN
-363 AIKVGTELRVPRLT
+363 AIKVGTELRVPHLT

-389 AQIEQLKAQIEALGK
+389 AQIAQLKAQIGALGK